1 MKAPSD
7 YPKVLY
13 KGKHYTE
20 WSDFCDDL
28 AKREIQSFIVTS
40 ESQEKAKRAEGFT
53 DAATLM
59 EPEESVEVQAESV
72 KRRGMPKGG
81 WPKKVDV
88 NLNA

>member
-1 MKAPSD
+1 MTLTAEDRIPTMKAPSD

-59 EPEESVEVQAESV
+59 EPQDVQVEQPT
-72 KRRGMPKGG
+72 KRRGMP
-81 WPKKVDV
+81 
-88 NLNA
+88 